1 MARMLGNAFGDG
13 RLDGDGNLMEL
24 EVNLRLLRFWI
35 GQAVDSDGISSILI
49 FQDISRSHFPHFAVP
64 GEHQYRSVRSILR
77 RHVDHFRLDPD
88 SSSLRKRCS

>member
-35 GQAVDSDGISSILI
+35 GPSCRFRWNLQH
-49 FQDISRSHFPHFAVP
+49 FDISRYFKVP
-64 GEHQYRSVRSILR
+64 LSSFCGARRASIPIGTVNSAAPR
-77 RHVDHFRLDPD
+77 
-88 SSSLRKRCS
+88 